1 MGKSVTLEL
10 TVPEGLVAG
19 DVFTV
24 EVELPTPEKKQRGQL
39 AGIPLEEMTDEQL
52 KRELINASSVLY
64 KAKQRGAAPETIAVN
79 EARVEAAK
87 AEKAKRAPV
96 MAEAIDAPN
105 LEAAMDE
112 EVAEEIQWRV
122 GNLRIAD

>member
-1 MGKSVTLEL
+1 MGKAVTLEL

-39 AGIPLEEMTDEQL
+39 AGISLEEMTDEQL
-52 KRELINASSVLY
+52 KRELINANSVLY

-112 EVAEEIQWRV
+112 EVAEEI
-122 GNLRIAD
+122 